1 MGQHSTDESGLT
13 LRETT
18 PSENIPPGTLAILP
32 LRNSVLFPYA
42 VMPLTI
48 GRPGSLQAI
57 EDAVRHQL
65 PIGIV
70 VQKDPGIDAPQ
81 MKDLYEIGTT
91 AEVLRML
98 PTRDGQRQVLVQGRQ
113 RFRIVEFAQTDP
125 FLVAR
130 TLLLEESVPRTKE
143 FEARIMH
150 LREQAAK
157 ALSLLPQPTAELR
170 STIEGI
176 TDAVAL
182 IDIIASTLDL
192 PTVDKQE
199 ILATL
204 DVESRLQ
211 MVSRQLTRQ
220 VELLELTKK
229 IKAETK
235 SPWTKRSVSIF
246 YANNSRP

>member
-1 MGQHSTDESGLT
+1 MMMEQHSTDDSGPA
-13 LRETT
+13 LRETK
-18 PSENIPPGTLAILP
+18 PSAQIPPGALAILP
-32 LRNSVLFPYA
+32 LRNSVLFPYT

-48 GRPGSLQAI
+48 GRPASLQAI

-81 MKDLYEIGTT
+81 INDLYEIGTA
-91 AEVLRML
+91 AEVLRMS
-98 PTRDGQRQVLVQGRQ
+98 PSRDGQRQLIVRGRQ
-113 RFRIVEFAQTDP
+113 RFRVVEFLQTDP
-125 FLVAR
+125 FLVAL
-130 TLLLEESVPRTKE
+130 TLMLEESAPPTKE

-157 ALSLLPQPTAELR
+157 TLSLLPQPTAELR
-170 STIEGI
+170 STIENI
-176 TDAVAL
+176 EDPVAL

-192 PTVDKQE
+192 PTTDKQE

-204 DVESRLQ
+204 DVETRLQ
-211 MVSRQLTRQ
+211 MVSRHLTRQ

-229 IKAETK
+229 NQ
-235 SPWTKRSVSIF
+235 SGNKRI
-246 YANNSRP
+246 NG